1 MMFKFIITLF
11 VVLIQSSSSF
21 AVNLKPIE
29 EILLSRNQ
37 NDPVTEHYL
46 LQRCGG
52 LYASLGIAM
61 KDQNESEAAKT
72 SETAMLF
79 VMAAFEIDKKIK
91 NNYSDDQANKLITEN
106 VEQASIFRDE
116 YIEQMKIN
124 WTENAALFQ
133 GSFMEDDLNY
143 CKKLLGIN

>member
-1 MMFKFIITLF
+1 MMFRFIIPFF
-11 VVLIQSSSSF
+11 VILAHSLSAF
-21 AVNLKPIE
+21 TAELKSIE
-29 EILLSRNQ
+29 ETLLDRNQ

-61 KDQNESEAAKT
+61 KNQDENEAAKT

-79 VMAAFEIDKKIK
+79 VMAAFELDKKIK
-91 NNYSDDQANKLITEN
+91 KNVSEEQANKLITEN
-106 VEQASIFRDE
+106 VLQASIFRDE